1 LFAIF
6 SVSLVCVCDLLAPLP
21 APAKSFTTRAR
32 DGYNAARS
40 RCTMMK
46 LSIRNLAEDLTMA
59 KLSEDQIAEKL
70 KALPGWEY
78 KNNAISKMF
87 KFKEFLHGIEFVQK
101 VAEIAEAADHHPDIA
116 INYTRVTFSCSTHD
130 AGGVTDKDFK
140 LAQNIEI
147 AFKDRDE

>member
-1 LFAIF
+1 
-6 SVSLVCVCDLLAPLP
+6 
-21 APAKSFTTRAR
+21 
-32 DGYNAARS
+32 
-40 RCTMMK
+40 
-46 LSIRNLAEDLTMA
+46 MA

-78 KNNAISKMF
+78 KNSAISKMF

-101 VAEIAEAADHHPDIA
+101 VAEIAEAADHHPDIS

>member
-1 LFAIF
+1 
-6 SVSLVCVCDLLAPLP
+6 
-21 APAKSFTTRAR
+21 
-32 DGYNAARS
+32 
-40 RCTMMK
+40 MMK
-46 LSIRNLAEDLTMA
+46 LSIRNLPEDLTMA

-70 KALPGWEY
+70 KALTGWEY
-78 KNNAISKMF
+78 KSNAISKTF

-101 VAEIAEAADHHPDIA
+101 VAEIAEAADHHPDIT